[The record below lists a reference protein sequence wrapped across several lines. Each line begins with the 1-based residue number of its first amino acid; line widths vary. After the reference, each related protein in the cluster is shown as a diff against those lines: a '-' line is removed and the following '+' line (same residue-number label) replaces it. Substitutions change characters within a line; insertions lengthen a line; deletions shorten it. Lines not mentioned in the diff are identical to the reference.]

1 MTLEQVLKHIQNL
14 NTKEVVRIERDRKE
28 KDMFWYSLKGSERD
42 VSHIRLREIKN

>member
-28 KDMFWYSLKGSERD
+28 KNMFWMS
-42 VSHIRLREIKN
+42 I

>member
-42 VSHIRLREIKN
+42 VNHIRLREIKN

>member
-28 KDMFWYSLKGSERD
+28 KDMFWYSLKGSEKD
-42 VSHIRLREIKN
+42 VSNIRLREIKK